1 MNVVKDLLTINPYSR
16 PGTKLGKVTKIA
28 VHYVGNPGTA
38 MQANRDYFESLKV
51 GKRNKAG
58 QLIYASSHYIVG
70 LYGAVIQCIPETEI
84 SYATNQANPYSISI
98 ECCHPSADGKFTTAA
113 ERALVVLC
121 ADLCQRYKLDPLRDI
136 IRHYDVTKKVCPK
149 YYVDHPEA
157 YEAFRQRVRGLMA
170 IGIDTTMDV
179 VRRHGDC
186 YTVAMQCADKPVIYP
201 GTAGVVTVCPP
212 YPYDGGWRANIVAI
226 GKAGESTGI
235 YTRLPDQ
242 DDSAGALRFEFKIVE

>member
-1 MNVVKDLLTINPYSR
+1 MDIEQSFLTINPYSR

-28 VHYVGNPGTA
+28 VHYVGNPGSTA
-38 MQANRDYFESLKV
+38 QGNRNYFEGLKV
-51 GKRNKAG
+51 GKRNDAG
-58 QLIYASSHYIVG
+58 QLIYASSHYIIG

-98 ECCHPSADGKFTTAA
+98 ECCHPTADGKFTLAA
-113 ERALVVLC
+113 ERSLAVLC
-121 ADLCQRYKLDPLRDI
+121 ADLCKRYKLDPLRDI
-136 IRHYDVTKKVCPK
+136 IRHYDVTGKHCPK
-149 YYVDHPEA
+149 YYVDNPDKFVA
-157 YEAFRQRVRGLMA
+157 LKQRVRGLVA

-212 YPYDGGWRANIVAI
+212 YPYNGGWRANIVAI
-226 GKAGESTGI
+226 GKAGESTGV
-235 YTRLPDQ
+235 YTRLLDQ
-242 DDSAGALRFEFKIVE
+242 DDSAGSLRFEFKIV